1 MNPRARFNQNGSL
14 SRLGYGFIL
23 ALLVLA
29 GLNLLGPVLD
39 WHRLD
44 KQLEESR
51 LRLDELQVL
60 YPVYVEL
67 ASMDRPAKWPSLTL
81 PRPQKLT
88 EAEVTAITD
97 RFMQLAARCQVE
109 LGTVS
114 PRVAT
119 EPVSGRRCLNV
130 ELQGTG
136 PYRQLKDLLI
146 GLAQMP
152 TLERI
157 VALEIRRE
165 TLHEQFTIVAQLAL
179 E

>member
-1 MNPRARFNQNGSL
+1 MNSRARLNRTGSMG
-14 SRLGYGFIL
+14 RLGYGLIL

-29 GLNLLGPVLD
+29 GVNLLGPILN
-39 WHRLD
+39 WRRLD
-44 KQLEESR
+44 KQLDEGR
-51 LRLDELQVL
+51 RRLDELQVL

-67 ASMDRPAKWPSLTL
+67 ASLDSPAKWPALTL
-81 PRPQKLT
+81 PRPQQLS
-88 EAEVTAITD
+88 EGEVAAIPE
-97 RFMQLAARCQVE
+97 RFMQLAASCQVE
-109 LGTVS
+109 LGAVS

-119 EPVSGRRCLNV
+119 EAESGRRCLSV

-136 PYRQLKDLLI
+136 PYRQLKPLLL

-157 VALEIRRE
+157 DALEIRRE
-165 TLHEQFTIVAQLAL
+165 ALHEQFTIVAQLAL

>member
-1 MNPRARFNQNGSL
+1 MNPRARFNQKASM
-14 SRLGYGFIL
+14 SRLGYVFIL

-29 GLNLLGPVLD
+29 GLNLFGPVLD
-39 WHRLD
+39 RHRLN
-44 KQLEESR
+44 KQLDESR

-67 ASMDRPAKWPSLTL
+67 ASMDSPAKWPALAL
-81 PRPQKLT
+81 PRPQQLS
-88 EAEVTAITD
+88 EGEVTAITD
-97 RFMQLAARCQVE
+97 RFMQLAASCQVE
-109 LGTVS
+109 LGAVS

-119 EPVSGRRCLNV
+119 EAESGRRCLNV

-165 TLHEQFTIVAQLAL
+165 ALHEQFTIVAQLAL